1 MRLVVD
7 TNVFVSALLKDKSLP
22 ALALHLAQQQGR
34 LLKSTATEAQLWAV
48 IARPHLA
55 RLIAPA
61 ARDALHIVMAAAEL
75 VVISQHIIA
84 CRDPTDDKF
93 LDLAINGRADIII
106 SGDADLLVLNPFRGI
121 AIVPPAVFV
130 QGMEP

>member
-1 MRLVVD
+1 MAQGQG
-7 TNVFVSALLKDKSLP
+7 ALLKS
-22 ALALHLAQQQGR
+22 AAR
-34 LLKSTATEAQLWAV
+34 EAQLWAV

-61 ARDALHIVMAAAEL
+61 ARDWLQAVMAPAEPVGIDDL
-75 VVISQHIIA
+75 VVA

-93 LDLAINGRADIII
+93 LELAVNGRADTIV

-121 AIVPPAVFV
+121 AIVPPALFI
-130 QGMEP
+130 QSAAR